1 MTAVLSVQ
9 ILCTAKIPSAYR
21 SSNSTYLFFIWIS
34 LPFSKLITQ
43 IIRNQA
49 GNFRFLR
56 FCSHFKGNISLK
68 GKILQT
74 QACFVCQFF
83 FHNFIILCLKSTSVQ
98 IWIFY
103 HLSLVL
109 NLLSILKGR
118 KFFLE
123 KYHYKLYN
131 QKRVR
136 FLMGCLTFGRI
147 FHYAH
152 SKW

>member
-34 LPFSKLITQ
+34 LPFSKLITK

-49 GNFRFLR
+49 GNVRFLR
-56 FCSHFKGNISLK
+56 FCSRFKGNISLK

-74 QACFVCQFF
+74 QACFVCQSF

-98 IWIFY
+98 IWILY

-109 NLLSILKGR
+109 VVLYSIKKGR
-118 KFFLE
+118 NKFFG
-123 KYHYKLYN
+123 KNHYKLVT
-131 QKRVR
+131 KR
-136 FLMGCLTFGRI
+136 G
-147 FHYAH
+147 
-152 SKW
+152 